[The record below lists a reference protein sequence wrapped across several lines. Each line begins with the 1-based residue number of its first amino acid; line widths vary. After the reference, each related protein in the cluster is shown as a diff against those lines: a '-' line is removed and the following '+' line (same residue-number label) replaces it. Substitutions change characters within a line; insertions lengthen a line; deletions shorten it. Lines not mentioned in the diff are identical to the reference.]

1 MTKTQVLVVDD
12 DQSIGELL
20 SEFLEKFHYQV
31 TLAKDGITM
40 KRLVKEKLFD
50 IILLDIMLP
59 HINGFELCQ
68 YLRKQYDIPIII
80 ISALDDDSDR
90 ILGLEVGADD
100 YLPKPFNTRELL
112 ARIKALLRRS
122 SGQLIQSKKQGHMI
136 EFDQWRLDQHRHVL
150 INKKDIVISLSS
162 KEYRLLDIFLTHPK
176 HILSRNQIME
186 KLYGRDFDPTDRSVD
201 VLIGRLRKK
210 IETDYKN
217 PQLLKTIR
225 GEGYQLVTQPKLLS
239 PSE

>member
-1 MTKTQVLVVDD
+1 MTKTQVLIVDD

-31 TLAKDGITM
+31 TIAKDGISM
-40 KRLVKEKLFD
+40 KKLIKEKIFD

-68 YLRKQYDIPIII
+68 FLRQEYSIPIII

-112 ARIKALLRRS
+112 ARMKALLRRS
-122 SGQLIQSKKQGHMI
+122 SGQLVQTKVQGHII
-136 EFDQWRLDQHRHVL
+136 EFDQWRLDHHRHVL
-150 INKKDIVISLSS
+150 INQQDIVISLSS
-162 KEYRLLDIFLTHPK
+162 KEYRLLDVFLTHPNQ
-176 HILSRNQIME
+176 ILSRNQIME
-186 KLYGRDFDPTDRSVD
+186 KLYGRDFDPMDRSVD

-210 IETDYKN
+210 IETDYKA
-217 PQLLKTIR
+217 PKLLKTVR
-225 GEGYQLVTQPKLLS
+225 GEGYQLVTKPKVLTSLD
-239 PSE
+239 